1 MMVTCRHPQILLLP
15 LQQFQ
20 RSIGYLLG
28 QGLTKAEI
36 LRMWGQ
42 RAGLLVEPLDRLH
55 GEVLALR
62 ASDRPLQAGPPPSS
76 QPPGI
81 LPGCPVVRQ
90 LSCCVAH
97 CLVAAL
103 QTLPSNALV
112 LATSGCTSTCMH
124 TPRHKQPLRLCSS
137 CQQPAVLTPVT

>member
-1 MMVTCRHPQILLLP
+1 MTAMMVMCRHPQILLLP

-62 ASDRPLQAGPPPSS
+62 ASDRPLQVGSPC
-76 QPPGI
+76 
-81 LPGCPVVRQ
+81 LPLLPECPVVWQ
-90 LSCCVAH
+90 T
-97 CLVAAL
+97 VAA
-103 QTLPSNALV
+103 
-112 LATSGCTSTCMH
+112 
-124 TPRHKQPLRLCSS
+124 
-137 CQQPAVLTPVT
+137 

>member
-1 MMVTCRHPQILLLP
+1 MVTCRHPQILLLP

-55 GEVLALR
+55 EEVLALR
-62 ASDRPLQAGPPPSS
+62 ASGRPLQVGLALPAPF
-76 QPPGI
+76 I
-81 LPGCPVVRQ
+81 LHGCPLVWQ
-90 LSCCVAH
+90 LFCCIAH
-97 CLVAAL
+97 CFVVAP
-103 QTLPSNALV
+103 QMLPS
-112 LATSGCTSTCMH
+112 LARVS
-124 TPRHKQPLRLCSS
+124 
-137 CQQPAVLTPVT
+137 

>member
-1 MMVTCRHPQILLLP
+1 MVTCRHPQILLLP

-62 ASDRPLQAGPPPSS
+62 GSDRPLQVGF
-76 QPPGI
+76 
-81 LPGCPVVRQ
+81 
-90 LSCCVAH
+90 
-97 CLVAAL
+97 
-103 QTLPSNALV
+103 
-112 LATSGCTSTCMH
+112 
-124 TPRHKQPLRLCSS
+124 SS
-137 CQQPAVLTPVT
+137 CLDALSRGNCYAV